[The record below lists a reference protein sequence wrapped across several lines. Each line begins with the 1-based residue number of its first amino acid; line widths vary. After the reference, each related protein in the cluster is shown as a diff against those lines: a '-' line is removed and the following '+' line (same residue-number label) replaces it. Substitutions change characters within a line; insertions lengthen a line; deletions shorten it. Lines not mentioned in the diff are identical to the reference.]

1 MELNNQNIA
10 LKLIAALHM
19 QGRINDLTYYRIMRK
34 YGSSQGGTYIEQ
46 RQSA

>member
-1 MELNNQNIA
+1 MEINNQNIA

-19 QGRINDLTYYRIMRK
+19 QGKINNRTYSRIMRK
-34 YGSSQGGTYIEQ
+34 YGSAQGGTCVEQ